1 MSPQSQGFLAAAA
14 ALQFALAPPPA
25 AFGATLSIEI
35 CGSDERMNLPLPRGD
50 EGERKA
56 ACHGAAV
63 QTCKKKLR
71 LQA

>member
-14 ALQFALAPPPA
+14 ALQFALAPPP

-63 QTCKKKLR
+63 QACKKKLR

>member
-1 MSPQSQGFLAAAA
+1 MTRRAPSLFAAAA

-35 CGSDERMNLPLPRGD
+35 CGSDARMDLPLPRGD
-50 EGERKA
+50 DGERKA

-63 QTCKKKLR
+63 QACKKKLR